1 MIGKLKKY
9 KYIVKN
15 ISDVITNS
23 SSKVFVMKP
32 MDAEY
37 YRSIG
42 GNTNAHIWTT
52 KITEDLLLNDARIE
66 CPELVYSI
74 LGIDEADVL
83 KAFQDEYY
91 YTPKENDIPSEKLW
105 LCFLDS
111 YKKEISEKL
120 LGNYIVEID
129 DNFDGFLNLYKQATK
144 DSIYTSYPNF

>member
-1 MIGKLKKY
+1 MRY
-9 KYIVKN
+9 FVKN

-23 SSKVFVMKP
+23 SSEVFVMKP

-37 YRSIG
+37 YRNIE
-42 GNTNAHIWTT
+42 GNTNTHIWTT
-52 KITEDLLLNDARIE
+52 KITEDWLLNDARIE

-83 KAFQDEYY
+83 NAFQDEYY

-111 YKKEISEKL
+111 YRKEISEKL

-129 DNFDGFLNLYKQATK
+129 DNFDGFLNLYKQAAK
-144 DSIYTSYPNF
+144 DSIYTSYSNY